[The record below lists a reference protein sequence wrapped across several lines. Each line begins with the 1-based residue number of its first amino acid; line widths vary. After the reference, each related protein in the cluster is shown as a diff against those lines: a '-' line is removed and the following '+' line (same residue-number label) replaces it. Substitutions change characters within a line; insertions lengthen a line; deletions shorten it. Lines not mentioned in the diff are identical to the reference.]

1 MTKSTALP
9 QDQGQTGLPQ
19 DAAPGSAGFRLL
31 NEYQRDFPLVAQ
43 PFAAI
48 ARDIG
53 VDEQMVLDT
62 CRGWQQ
68 SGVVSRIGAVFA
80 PRRVGASTLAAL
92 AAPADR
98 LEEIA
103 ARVSAVAEVN
113 HNYQREHTFNLWFVI
128 TAASSQRLA
137 EIVSSIEH
145 DTGCSVIVL
154 PLEEEFH
161 IDLGFCLAGG
171 ERSTPE
177 APRVTESGFGDIACA
192 MPGMERS
199 LMAAVQ
205 AGLALE
211 SRPFE
216 ALGRAIGV
224 SEAMVI
230 EMLEGWL
237 REGIVKRF
245 GVVVRHH
252 ELGFRA
258 NAMCV
263 WDVPDERV
271 HELGCRLA
279 LESAVTLC
287 YRRSRALP
295 AWPYSLY
302 CMIHGKSRAE
312 VEGLRD
318 AIASR
323 LNLDCW
329 PHEMLFSTRRFKQ
342 RGARYWPENDRD
354 DDDA

>member
-1 MTKSTALP
+1 MELHTPASSRGRVELP
-9 QDQGQTGLPQ
+9 D

-31 NEYQRDFPLVAQ
+31 NEYQRGFPLVAQ
-43 PFAAI
+43 PFAEIAQAI
-48 ARDIG
+48 G
-53 VDEQMVLDT
+53 LDERTVLSAY
-62 CRGWQQ
+62 RGWLQ

-92 AAPADR
+92 AAPAER

-113 HNYQREHTFNLWFVI
+113 HNYQREHAFNLWFVI
-128 TAASSQRLA
+128 TAGSSQRLA
-137 EIVSSIEH
+137 EIVAGIER
-145 DTGCSVIVL
+145 DTGCGVIVL

-171 ERSTPE
+171 ERAAPA
-177 APRVTESGFGDIACA
+177 APRATGTGFGDIACA

-199 LMAAVQ
+199 LMTAVQ
-205 AGLALE
+205 AGLPLE
-211 SRPFE
+211 PRPFE
-216 ALGRAIGV
+216 ALGRTIGAT
-224 SEAMVI
+224 EGMVV

-237 REGIVKRF
+237 HEGVVKRF

-263 WDVPDERV
+263 WDVPDEVV

-279 LESAVTLC
+279 HEPAVTLC

-302 CMIHGKSRAE
+302 CMIHGKSRDE
-312 VEGLRD
+312 VLSARD
-318 AIASR
+318 DIARR
-323 LNLDCW
+323 LDLDRW
-329 PHEMLFSTRRFKQ
+329 AHEVLFSTRRFKQ
-342 RGARYWPENDRD
+342 RGARYWPE
-354 DDDA
+354 DDAEDGDA